1 MDYGEV
7 YQLRGDTLKRKY
19 VIRRNLFVDE
29 KRVVAS
35 IPEHNE
41 MTASFQVDLI
51 IAPVNS
57 LRLRKKYE
65 KDYESTELT
74 DQSPVEISTQ
84 IMLT

>member
-41 MTASFQVDLI
+41 MTASF
-51 IAPVNS
+51 
-57 LRLRKKYE
+57 
-65 KDYESTELT
+65 
-74 DQSPVEISTQ
+74 
-84 IMLT
+84 